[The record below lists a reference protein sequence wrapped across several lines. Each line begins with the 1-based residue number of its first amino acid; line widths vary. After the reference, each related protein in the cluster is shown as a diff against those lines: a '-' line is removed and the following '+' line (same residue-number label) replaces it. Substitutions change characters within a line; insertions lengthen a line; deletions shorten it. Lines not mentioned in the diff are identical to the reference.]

1 MPAPATPKPHI
12 LTLTDVV
19 GLGGAERIAEDLSVL
34 ADPERFRR
42 SLCVTRPTGDV
53 PGSDASLARLR
64 DAGVDVVFLERRH
77 RFDIRPLARLAQLR
91 HGRVDVIHAH
101 KFGSNVWA
109 ALLGHALGVPVV
121 VAHEHTWSFEGQ
133 LGRRLA
139 DRHLVA
145 RFSDAVI
152 AVSEADRARMVAEV
166 GMPAGRVVLIHNGIA
181 ECEGG
186 NGLAVRRELGL
197 APGAPVLLQ
206 TATLRPQ
213 KAVEVMIAATALLRR
228 VHPDVRLL
236 VAGEGD
242 VGRLQAV
249 AAAEGVADA
258 VSLLGPRTDVA
269 DLRAAA
275 TVGVLSSD
283 FEGMP
288 LAVLEYMA
296 AGLPVVATAVG
307 GLPEI
312 VRDGETGFLVAPRD
326 PAALAERI
334 GRLLADPALARDMGE
349 RGRRRQ
355 EEQFSSDAM
364 VAAVTG
370 LYARL
375 LAAKGVSVPSGP
387 HRGPTAAAA
396 GPVPPP

>member
-1 MPAPATPKPHI
+1 VPRPHV

-19 GLGGAERIAEDLSVL
+19 GVGGAERIAEDLCVL
-34 ADPERFRR
+34 ADPKRFRR

-53 PGSDASLARLR
+53 PGSDDSLARLR

-77 RFDIRPLARLAQLR
+77 RFDMRPLARLAQLR

-133 LGRRLA
+133 PFRRLA
-139 DRHLVA
+139 DRHVVA
-145 RFSDAVI
+145 RLSDAVI

-166 GMPAGRVVLIHNGIA
+166 GMPADRVVLIHNGIA
-181 ECEGG
+181 ESEGG
-186 NGLAVRRELGL
+186 NDVAVRRELGL
-197 APGAPVLLQ
+197 APDAPVLLQ

-213 KAVEVMIAATALLRR
+213 KAVEVMIAATALVRR
-228 VHPDVRLL
+228 TYPDVRLL
-236 VAGEGD
+236 VAGGGD
-242 VGRLQAV
+242 AGALRAL
-249 AAAEGVADA
+249 AAEHGVADA
-258 VSLLGPRTDVA
+258 VSLLGARTDVA

-296 AGLPVVATAVG
+296 AGLPVVATDVG

-334 GRLLADPALARDMGE
+334 GHLLADPALAREMGE

-355 EEQFSSDAM
+355 KEQFSSEAM
-364 VAAVTG
+364 VAAVTR

-375 LAAKGVSVPSGP
+375 LASKGVSVPSGP
-387 HRGPTAAAA
+387 TAAAA
-396 GPVPPP
+396 APAPRS